1 MACASGAEVGPL
13 VALRLRRWRSLATV
27 GAWLVLSAPA
37 LADTRPAELSA
48 RLVCPRRPG
57 PGRVVCEAELEIEA
71 GVLAWADV
79 LVLESPAFAPPLRS
93 RVGPS
98 ALHMKSE
105 QRQRLRLALAATAPG
120 SGTLRARARAVACP
134 DATLRGCQPI
144 AREIQ
149 ASVEVGP
156 ITE

>member
-1 MACASGAEVGPL
+1 ML
-13 VALRLRRWRSLATV
+13 
-27 GAWLVLSAPA
+27 GAWLVLSSPA
-37 LADTRPAELSA
+37 LADGVPPELSA

-57 PGRVVCEAELEIEA
+57 PGRVVCEAEIEVAA

-79 LVLESPAFAPPLRS
+79 LVLESPPFAPPLRA

-105 QRQRLRLALAATAPG
+105 QRQRLQLALAATAPG
-120 SGTLRARARAVACP
+120 SGMLRARARAVACP
-134 DATLRGCQPI
+134 DATLQRCLPLVRDMH
-144 AREIQ
+144 AK
-149 ASVEVGP
+149 VEVGP

>member
-1 MACASGAEVGPL
+1 MAEPGV
-13 VALRLRRWRSLATV
+13 RRWRALAAL
-27 GAWLVLSAPA
+27 GAWLALSSPA
-37 LADTRPAELSA
+37 LVDAAPPELSA

-57 PGRVVCEAELEIEA
+57 PGRVVCEAEIEIHA

-79 LVLESPAFAPPLRS
+79 LVLESPPFALPLRA
-93 RVGPS
+93 RVGQS

-105 QRQRLRLALAATAPG
+105 QRQRLQLALAATGPG

-134 DATLRGCQPI
+134 DATLRGCQPV
-144 AREIQ
+144 AREME
-149 ASVEVGP
+149 ARVEVGP

>member
-1 MACASGAEVGPL
+1 MARAAPRWSFA
-13 VALRLRRWRSLATV
+13 AL
-27 GAWLVLSAPA
+27 GAWLVLSSSTPM
-37 LADTRPAELSA
+37 AEAASLELGA

-57 PGRVVCEAELEIEA
+57 PGRVVCEAELEVEA

-79 LVLESPAFAPPLRS
+79 LVLEAPAFAPPLRS

-105 QRQRLRLALAATAPG
+105 QRQRLQLALAATAPG
-120 SGTLRARARAVACP
+120 SGTLRARARAVVCP
-134 DATLRGCQPI
+134 DATLRGCQPV
-144 AREIQ
+144 AREVQ
-149 ASVEVGP
+149 ARVEIGP

>member
-1 MACASGAEVGPL
+1 MAASRV
-13 VALRLRRWRSLATV
+13 RWRWPPATL
-27 GAWLVLSAPA
+27 GACLLLTWSV
-37 LADTRPAELSA
+37 LADAAPPELSA

-57 PGRVVCEAELEIEA
+57 PGRVVCEAEIELDA

-79 LVLESPAFAPPLRS
+79 LVLEAPSFAPPLRS

-105 QRQRLRLALAATAPG
+105 QRQRLQLALAATAPG
-120 SGTLRARARAVACP
+120 SGTLRVRARAVACP
-134 DATLRGCQPI
+134 DATLRGCQPVVRETQ
-144 AREIQ
+144 AR
-149 ASVEVGP
+149 VEVGP

>member
-1 MACASGAEVGPL
+1 MSASGARRWRPL
-13 VALRLRRWRSLATV
+13 VAL
-27 GAWLVLSAPA
+27 GAWLVTSSPAFVEAAP
-37 LADTRPAELSA
+37 PELSA

-57 PGRVVCEAELEIEA
+57 PGRVVCEAEIELDA

-105 QRQRLRLALAATAPG
+105 QRQRLQMALAATAPG

-144 AREIQ
+144 VREMQ
-149 ASVEVGP
+149 AKVEVGP
-156 ITE
+156 ITD